1 MGLEQVDVLWERV
14 DDGDLCQRQVW
25 YVEEFNEW
33 SELKNVGY
41 IRVLC

>member
-14 DDGDLCQRQVW
+14 DDGDLCQRVW

-41 IRVLC
+41 KRVLC